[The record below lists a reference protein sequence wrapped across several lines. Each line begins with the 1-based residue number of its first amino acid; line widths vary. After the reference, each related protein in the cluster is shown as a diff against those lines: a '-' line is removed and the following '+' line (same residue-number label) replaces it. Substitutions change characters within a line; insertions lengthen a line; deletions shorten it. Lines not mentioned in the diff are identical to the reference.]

1 MDKENTEDKKAL
13 TEKRVTRRVIRR
25 RKSTASSPQLEE
37 NQEKAEALVQEEQ
50 VTGVEASSE
59 QTEQE
64 AKQSVE
70 QDEVEISESVKR
82 KAASK
87 AKVMPRGLKKVTK
100 PKTSNVD
107 SAVEADNSAVEQDN
121 DTVDN
126 TETTSDEKGGYSR
139 IRVAQD
145 IAKPEGGLRVVKPA
159 PKDYNSNVVP
169 TPGTG
174 RRKDIIEIRDIYNP
188 KNLRNKKRRKP
199 APGEGKKTEIT
210 VPRAAKRIIRMEDV
224 ISVAELA
231 KKMSVKAGDVIGK
244 LMGMGMMVTI
254 NQNIDSDTA
263 TLVANEFGYEV
274 ENVKVDAEDLLEQH
288 EKALES
294 KPEDLQFRPPV
305 VTVMGHVDHGKTS
318 LLDKIRKADVA
329 AGEAGGI
336 TQHIGAY
343 SVKLD
348 SGKQVTF
355 IDTPG
360 HEAFTS
366 MRARGARVT
375 DIVILVVAGD
385 DGVMPQTKEA
395 INHAQSAE
403 VPIIVAVNKVDKPG
417 VDIDRIKNELT
428 EFSMVPE
435 EWGGDTIYVPVSA
448 KTGQGINDLLEV
460 VALQSDILELK
471 ANPDRPARGVVIEAS
486 LDKQKGVVST
496 LLVQDGTL
504 REGDTIVA
512 GTHYG
517 RVRAMRDDKGM
528 RVKEIPPS
536 GAVELMGLSGVASA
550 GDAFSIVPDE
560 KKAKQITQLKHN
572 QERQKELAKTS
583 KVSLDD
589 LYQKIA
595 LGDVKELKVVVKADT
610 AGSVEVLTKKLED
623 LSTAKVSVKVIH
635 GAVGGVSD
643 NDVMLAS
650 ASGAIVIAFHTR
662 PTGSVRKLAEQ
673 ESVDLR
679 VYDIIYELLEDI
691 TSAMAGLLAPK
702 EVETVLG
709 HAQVRQIFTI
719 PKQGTV
725 AGCMVTDGKVLRSS
739 KVRLIRENV
748 PIYTGELSS
757 LKRFKDDA
765 KEVREGMECGMS
777 IVNYNDI
784 KVDDVIEAFEIE
796 EVAAELE

>member
-1 MDKENTEDKKAL
+1 MDKENTEEKKAL

-25 RKSTASSPQLEE
+25 RKSSAPSPEAEE
-37 NQEKAEALVQEEQ
+37 SQEKAEASAQEEQ
-50 VTGVEASSE
+50 AAGQEVSSE
-59 QTEQE
+59 SSEEQVE
-64 AKQSVE
+64 QSVE
-70 QDEVEISESVKR
+70 QDGNNGVEISESIKR

-87 AKVMPRGLKKVTK
+87 AKAMPRGLKKVAK
-100 PKTSNVD
+100 PKVEPKVESND
-107 SAVEADNSAVEQDN
+107 AATPAQEKAKAEEKQESN
-121 DTVDN
+121 DK
-126 TETTSDEKGGYSR
+126 SGYSR
-139 IRVAQD
+139 IRIAQD
-145 IAKPEGGLRVVKPA
+145 INKPEGGLRIVKPA
-159 PKDYNSNVVP
+159 PKDYKPSP
-169 TPGTG
+169 STGTG

-188 KNLRNKKRRKP
+188 KNMRNKKRRKP

-210 VPRAAKRIIRMEDV
+210 VPKAAKRIIRMEDV

-263 TLVANEFGYEV
+263 TLVAGEFGYEV
-274 ENVKVDAEDLLEQH
+274 ENIKVDAEDLLEQH

-294 KPEDLQFRPPV
+294 KPEDMQLRPPV

-417 VDIDRIKNELT
+417 VDIDKIKNELT

-448 KTGQGINDLLEV
+448 KTGKGINELLEF

-471 ANPDRPARGVVIEAS
+471 ANPDRPARGVVVEAS

-623 LSTAKVSVKVIH
+623 LSTQKVSVKVIH

-643 NDVMLAS
+643 NDIMLAS
-650 ASGAIVIAFHTR
+650 ASGAVVIAFHTR

-673 ESVDLR
+673 ENVDLR

-691 TSAMAGLLAPK
+691 TGAMAGLLAPK
-702 EVETVLG
+702 EVEKVLG

-719 PKQGTV
+719 PKQGTI
-725 AGCMVTDGKVLRSS
+725 AGCMVTDGKVMRSS

-784 KVDDVIEAFEIE
+784 KVDDVIEAFEVE

>member
-1 MDKENTEDKKAL
+1 MDKENTEEKKAL

-25 RKSTASSPQLEE
+25 RKSSAPSPEAEE
-37 NQEKAEALVQEEQ
+37 SQEKAEALAQEEQ
-50 VTGVEASSE
+50 AVSLEASSE
-59 QTEQE
+59 LSENEAEEQ
-64 AKQSVE
+64 SL
-70 QDEVEISESVKR
+70 DSDDIEISESVKR

-87 AKVMPRGLKKVTK
+87 AKAMPRGLKKVAK
-100 PKTSNVD
+100 PKVSKPEVESDDNV
-107 SAVEADNSAVEQDN
+107 VEQEDDN
-121 DTVDN
+121 I
-126 TETTSDEKGGYSR
+126 EQTSDEKGGYSR

-145 IAKPEGGLRVVKPA
+145 VSKPEGGLRIVKPA
-159 PKDYNSNVVP
+159 PKDYNSNAQAI
-169 TPGTG
+169 GTG

-188 KNLRNKKRRKP
+188 KNMRNKKRRKP
-199 APGEGKKTEIT
+199 LPGEGKKTEIT
-210 VPRAAKRIIRMEDV
+210 VPKAAKRIIRMEDV

-263 TLVANEFGYEV
+263 TLVASEFGYEV

-294 KPEDLQFRPPV
+294 KPEDLQLRPPV

-366 MRARGARVT
+366 MRARGAKVT

-403 VPIIVAVNKVDKPG
+403 VPIIVAVNKMDKPG
-417 VDIDRIKNELT
+417 VDIDKIKNELT

-448 KTGQGINDLLEV
+448 KTGKGINELLEF

-512 GTHYG
+512 GTYYG

-528 RVKEIPPS
+528 RVKEISPS

-650 ASGAIVIAFHTR
+650 ASGAVIVAFHTR

-679 VYDIIYELLEDI
+679 VYDIIYELLEDV